1 MSGSALLFSNFGI
14 HIIYFEEIP
23 MYYEWNRWKMK
34 WSMCLGTQTTW
45 WNYTLARMGTHVA
58 LLHTIFP
65 SFNRTCV
72 ESLLL
77 ASPSPSPQLYIYI
90 SILIHVGVSIHQA
103 RCTPAPSHILPT
115 YLFYNHKPS
124 TLTNTHP
131 TQSPSLSLLVQ
142 LTSLFS
148 LLAQYLSSSFY
159 SQLIS
164 LC

>member
-65 SFNRTCV
+65 SFNRILCGIIAPRFSISFTTIV
-72 ESLLL
+72 H
-77 ASPSPSPQLYIYI
+77 LYIHLDTC
-90 SILIHVGVSIHQA
+90 SSIHPSSA
-103 RCTPAPSHILPT
+103 LHSCTISYSADSPNSV
-115 YLFYNHKPS
+115 
-124 TLTNTHP
+124 TL
-131 TQSPSLSLLVQ
+131 SLSLSLAHTHTHLVQ

-148 LLAQYLSSSFY
+148 LLSQFLSFASDLSSSV
-159 SQLIS
+159 
-164 LC
+164 C